1 MPHNLAENLKRLE
14 TAELVRE
21 LNEPEAACLFKH
33 ALIQDTAYTSLLKK
47 ERKELHRQVGE
58 TLEQL
63 YPDHLDDN
71 AALLAQHFEQ
81 AGEHAKA
88 LDYFIRAGDA
98 AERVYANVE
107 AIADYTRAAN
117 AARLA
122 NSRA

>member
-21 LNEPEAACLFKH
+21 LNEPESAYLFKH

-47 ERKELHRQVGE
+47 DRKEQHRQVGE

-71 AALLAQHFEQ
+71 AALLAH
-81 AGEHAKA
+81 
-88 LDYFIRAGDA
+88 
-98 AERVYANVE
+98 
-107 AIADYTRAAN
+107 YTRAAN